1 MKRRLGA
8 IFMTLALVMSLAPGS
23 LAAGRSYRE
32 VPIFLGY
39 ADVDYM
45 AEEILKEIPTEGKS
59 AREQISEVY
68 DWIIRNCKRND
79 WDGTTYFDEAEVYA
93 KADELYP
100 GWLEQ
105 AQRGEILIRQEY
117 QKQKE
122 DTFEVPYDSTY
133 YIANFASDMMIQRT
147 GNCAHYSALLALL
160 LGHLGFDCRLIDG
173 EFINGSGSRVVHK
186 WNYVLVDGTY
196 YWLDVRMDHANYDR
210 TGKITHTYF
219 MIEDT
224 GEWAKRHAWDS
235 EYSDWLAENAD
246 QVAENYTIAA
256 TALSDEPWSR
266 CSDWAADYLERAHQG
281 QIFPE
286 ILWGENMT
294 ADISRQEFAAVAVSL
309 YEALTGET
317 VPRHTGENPFTDT
330 DDPDVLRAYD
340 LGVVKGKGEDWFGP
354 EDFLSREQAVTM
366 LGRVCELVKYGAVA
380 DGSGLYQGGVEPFL
394 DDGSI
399 GDYARGYLY
408 FFVELGAVGGMGDGT
423 FAPQRNMSREA
434 AVKVAVETAERFA
447 R

>member
-1 MKRRLGA
+1 MRKRLNA
-8 IFMTLALVMSLAPGS
+8 FLTALVLVVSLVPGAS
-23 LAAGRSYRE
+23 AAGRRYRE
-32 VPIFLGY
+32 VPIFVGY
-39 ADVDYM
+39 TDVDYM
-45 AEEILKEIPTEGKS
+45 AEEILKEIPTQGKS
-59 AREQISEVY
+59 AREQIQAVY
-68 DWIIRNCKRND
+68 DWIIMNCKRDN
-79 WDGTTYFDEAEVYA
+79 WDGTTYFDEEEVYA

-100 GWLEQ
+100 VWLEQ
-105 AQRGEILIRQEY
+105 AQRGEILVRQEY
-117 QKQKE
+117 QE
-122 DTFEVPYDSTY
+122 SENSYLVPYDSTY
-133 YIANFASDMMIQRT
+133 YIASFASDMMIQRT

-173 EFINGSGSRVVHK
+173 EFINGSGSRVEHK

-210 TGKITHTYF
+210 TGKVTHTYF

-224 GEWAKRHAWDS
+224 EEWAKRHAWDDT
-235 EYSDWLAENAD
+235 YSTWLAENAD
-246 QVAENYTIAA
+246 LVAENYTIAA
-256 TALSDEPWSR
+256 TALSDTPWSR

-294 ADISRQEFAAVAVSL
+294 ADISRQEFAAVAVAL

-317 VPRHTGENPFTDT
+317 VPQHTGESPFTDT

-340 LGVVKGKGEDWFGP
+340 LKVVGGKGADWFGP
-354 EDFLSREQAVTM
+354 TDPLTREQAVTM
-366 LGRVCELVKYGAVA
+366 LGRVCELVRDGAVG
-380 DGSGLYQGGVEPFL
+380 DGSGLYQGGVETFL
-394 DDGSI
+394 DDGAI
-399 GDYARGYLY
+399 NDYARGYLY

-434 AVKVAVETAERFA
+434 AVKVAVEAADRFA
-447 R
+447 Q